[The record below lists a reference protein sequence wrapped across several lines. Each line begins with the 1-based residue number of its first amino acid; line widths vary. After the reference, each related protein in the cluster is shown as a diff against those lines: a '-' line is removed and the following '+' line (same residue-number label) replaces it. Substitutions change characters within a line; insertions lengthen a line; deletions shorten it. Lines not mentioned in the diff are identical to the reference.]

1 MFDRVSNFEWGRR
14 GPLAIMLWIVG
25 VILVHTRHRTA
36 ALAFVLGGGAVGE
49 MLMRLVDSRR
59 DASAQAWPMTQ
70 ATVESGR
77 VVPAGNGYILGE
89 IAYSYSV
96 SNEYYSGFYERG
108 FNSEQAAWSFVEA
121 LKGKTILVNYS
132 SQEHGT
138 SRLTDSALR
147 AAIPDPS
154 VLLESRWRRLP
165 LLGPLFGLRTSAPK
179 R

>member
-14 GPLAIMLWIVG
+14 GPLAILLWIVG

-36 ALAFVLGGGAVGE
+36 ALVFVLGGGAVGE

-59 DASAQAWPMTQ
+59 DASAQTWPMTQ
-70 ATVESGR
+70 ATVESGH
-77 VVPAGNGYILGE
+77 VVPAGHGRLLCE

-108 FNSEQAAWSFVEA
+108 FYSEQEATSFVEA
-121 LKGKTILVNYS
+121 LKGKTILVNYN
-132 SQEHGT
+132 SQDHGA

-154 VLLESRWRRLP
+154 VLRESRWKWLP
-165 LLGPLFGLRTSAPK
+165 LLGPLLDFRASARK

>member
-1 MFDRVSNFEWGRR
+1 
-14 GPLAIMLWIVG
+14 
-25 VILVHTRHRTA
+25 
-36 ALAFVLGGGAVGE
+36 
-49 MLMRLVDSRR
+49 
-59 DASAQAWPMTQ
+59 MTQ

-77 VVPAGNGYILGE
+77 VVPAGQGYVLGE
-89 IAYSYSV
+89 ISYSYSV

-108 FNSEQAAWSFVEA
+108 FYSEQGATSFVEA

-132 SQEHGT
+132 SQEHGA

-154 VLLESRWRRLP
+154 VLRESRWKWLP
-165 LLGPLFGLRTSAPK
+165 LLGPLLDFRASARK